1 MLQGRLF
8 NYGDTHRYRLGI
20 NNTQLPVNSPFK
32 VDNYQRDGR
41 STLQSQGGA
50 PVYHPNS
57 FNGPEESK
65 RAAALTPVLPLSGD
79 AKRIDNGQ
87 DDNYTQARL
96 LYKRVLKPDARGRLI
111 QNIISWLKYA
121 NPVIQDRTVTSLT
134 NVDEDFAR
142 RIQEGLNINL
152 QTHVD
157 L

>member
-20 NNTQLPVNSPFK
+20 NNTQLPVNSPFR
-32 VDNYQRDGR
+32 VNNYQRDGR

-57 FNGPEESK
+57 FNGPEEDK
-65 RAAALTPVLPLSGD
+65 RAAALSPIIPLSGD
-79 AKRIDNGQ
+79 AKRIDNNQ

-96 LYKRVLKPDARGRLI
+96 FYQRVLKPDARGRLI
-111 QNIISWLKYA
+111 ENIISWLKYA
-121 NPVIQDRTVTSLT
+121 NSVIQDRTISSFA
-134 NVDEDFAR
+134 NVDQDFAS
-142 RIQEGLNINL
+142 RIKDGLTPVSL
-152 QTHVD
+152 PHVD

>member
-20 NNTQLPVNSPFK
+20 NNTQLPVNSPFR
-32 VDNYQRDGR
+32 VNNYQRDGR

-57 FNGPEESK
+57 FNGPENDK
-65 RAAALTPVLPLSGD
+65 RAAALTPILPLKGD
-79 AKRIDNGQ
+79 AKRVQNNQ
-87 DDNYTQARL
+87 DDNYTQSRL
-96 LYKRVLKPDARGRLI
+96 FYQRVLKPDARGRLI

-121 NPVIQDRTVTSLT
+121 NSVIQDRTVASFAK
-134 NVDEDFAR
+134 VDPDFAR
-142 RIQEGLNINL
+142 RIQDGLVPNL